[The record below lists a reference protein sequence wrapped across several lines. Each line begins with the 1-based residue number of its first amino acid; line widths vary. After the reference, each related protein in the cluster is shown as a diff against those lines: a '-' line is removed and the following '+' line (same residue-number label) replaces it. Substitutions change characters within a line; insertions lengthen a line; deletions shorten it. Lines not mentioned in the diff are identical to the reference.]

1 MWDQDHY
8 QYFHNQVTKQDAPN
22 YRDLIKKP
30 ICLKDMR
37 NKAKRHE
44 YKSYKEFSE
53 DVELMQLNA
62 SLFNG
67 PVHLITKIATTLKEV
82 AERELRDRRDE
93 IANLETLVK
102 ESGK

>member
-1 MWDQDHY
+1 MWEQDHY

-30 ICLKDMR
+30 IALKDMR
-37 NKAKRHE
+37 NKAKRNE
-44 YKSYKEFSE
+44 YKSAQEFIE

-67 PVHLITKIATTLKEV
+67 PVHLITKIATTLKEA
-82 AERELRDRRDE
+82 AERELKEKSDE
-93 IANLETLVK
+93 IVNLETLVK